1 MEKGYQV
8 VIVGAGPV
16 MAQKIMIQRVV
27 DYEYGKEL
35 VKEALGI
42 LKK

>member
-1 MEKGYQV
+1 
-8 VIVGAGPV
+8 

-27 DYEYGKEL
+27 DYEHEKNL

-42 LKK
+42 LKKK

>member
-1 MEKGYQV
+1 
-8 VIVGAGPV
+8 

-27 DYEYGKEL
+27 DYEHEKKL

>member
-1 MEKGYQV
+1 
-8 VIVGAGPV
+8 

-27 DYEYGKEL
+27 NYEHEKNL

-42 LKK
+42 LKKK

>member
-1 MEKGYQV
+1 
-8 VIVGAGPV
+8 

-27 DYEYGKEL
+27 DYEHEKNL

-42 LKK
+42 LEGKEIPK

>member
-1 MEKGYQV
+1 
-8 VIVGAGPV
+8 

-27 DYEYGKEL
+27 DYEHEKNL